1 MKCQIKHTFLSPEL
15 FLSEHYFIPT
25 KSIMSRSMFEWNIL
39 KVCVTN
45 MLKWGG
51 TNHHVITIKRNRVN
65 FSLPATTLRRETH
78 LNLHHEHRAKP
89 CKIHLF
95 MTGVSTEA
103 SFAAPMEL
111 LTLGEKKKEEM
122 TEVRVSGIGFTVR
135 TTFIIFF
142 YLLWETLN
150 YSCN

>member
-95 MTGVSTEA
+95 TTGVSTEA

-111 LTLGEKKKEEM
+111 LTLGKKKK
-122 TEVRVSGIGFTVR
+122 RNDRSQSKWDWLYCKNHFYY
-135 TTFIIFF
+135 FF
-142 YLLWETLN
+142 LPPVGNTKLFL
-150 YSCN
+150 